1 MWHDVSLQG
10 AHVMLMLSHAGLVP
24 GDGVTHQGIYDVALA
39 SAIPNSTVYSPDD
52 FASLVISVELAR
64 EDRGLSVVRYP
75 KGGEAKL
82 EIAFTEAPS
91 RLWKSA
97 WIGVGGSY
105 DALVCY
111 GRIAENALAAAKK
124 YATLHGRAV
133 RIIILRRVHPTP
145 VDAELLDIIRD
156 AENVFFVEE
165 VWRGAGVSDRFAA
178 DVGRAVHAIS
188 IEDGFIPHGDTAY
201 LMHHTRM
208 DADGILSRMH
218 LEEQ

>member
-1 MWHDVSLQG
+1 MRV
-10 AHVMLMLSHAGLVP
+10 
-24 GDGVTHQGIYDVALA
+24 
-39 SAIPNSTVYSPDD
+39 
-52 FASLVISVELAR
+52 
-64 EDRGLSVVRYP
+64 
-75 KGGEAKL
+75 
-82 EIAFTEAPS
+82 
-91 RLWKSA
+91 
-97 WIGVGGSY
+97 
-105 DALVCY
+105 
-111 GRIAENALAAAKK
+111 
-124 YATLHGRAV
+124 
-133 RIIILRRVHPTP
+133 IILRRVHPTP
-145 VDAELLDIIRD
+145 TDAELLDIIRD